1 MRDELYRE
9 QSVEQTIHIIK
20 SVKVAKETVKV
31 CDCCNK
37 PLEQIVTYG
46 KVIVCSVE
54 CGYEVSGNTPH
65 IESESILDKVP
76 KRERPDDIY
85 GI

>member
-9 QSVEQTIHIIK
+9 RSIEQKIQILK
-20 SVKVAKETVKV
+20 SVKMAKEAIKV

-46 KVIVCSVE
+46 QVIVCSIE
-54 CGYEVSGNTPH
+54 CGYEVSGNKPH
-65 IESESILDKVP
+65 IESESILDEKP
-76 KRERPDDIY
+76 KRKRPDDIY

>member
-9 QSVEQTIHIIK
+9 RSIEQKIQILK
-20 SVKVAKETVKV
+20 SVKMAKEAIKV

-46 KVIVCSVE
+46 QVIVCSVE
-54 CGYEVSGNTPH
+54 CGYEVSGNKPH
-65 IESESILDKVP
+65 IESESILDEKP
-76 KRERPDDIY
+76 KRKRPDDIY